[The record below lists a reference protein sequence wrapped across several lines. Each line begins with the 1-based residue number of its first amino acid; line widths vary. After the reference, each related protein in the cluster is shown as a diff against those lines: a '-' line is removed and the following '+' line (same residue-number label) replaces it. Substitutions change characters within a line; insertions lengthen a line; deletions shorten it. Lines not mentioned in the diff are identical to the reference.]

1 MFLEHL
7 QKRFLFKIECVQTDN
22 GQEFTKLLGNTENQT
37 VWHTAQTHKA
47 LYTPRHNGKV
57 ERSHRKDNEYF
68 YATHSFYSFED
79 FKQQLSVHNRNYN
92 NFPMHPLNWK
102 SPADYIKAFLYS
114 GQVF

>member
-57 ERSHRKDNEYF
+57 ERIHRKDNYTF
-68 YATHSFYSFED
+68 M
-79 FKQQLSVHNRNYN
+79 QLILSNLLTILNN
-92 NFPMHPLNWK
+92 NFLFTTEIATISLCIRLIGN
-102 SPADYIKAFLYS
+102 FLPII
-114 GQVF
+114 